1 MRRLP
6 PLNALRAFE
15 AAVRTG
21 SHADAALLLG
31 VTPGAVGQQIAT
43 LEHWLGH
50 ALFTK
55 EGRRMVATPMARVFA
70 AEVGLS
76 LDRLALAADAYGR
89 PGVRRILRVSA
100 PTTLAMRWLIPR
112 LPRYHA
118 AHPDVEVVVTT
129 VSSLVEDLRGG
140 VDVAI
145 RRGVARQDLWP
156 QHHVVPLLDD
166 VDTVIM
172 SPDLFS
178 RRPIRVPADVDGHA
192 WLASE
197 TRVGDWD
204 NWLAAA
210 GLQHLAGRPR
220 QTFDHFFVTRQAVV
234 DGLGIGIGP
243 LPLLEIDIARG
254 NLMMP
259 LPELRVPRTG
269 YIALHPRQADPA
281 RLLSGFVDWLAGEAS
296 RSGGAVPAS
305 AMQHKP

>member
-15 AAVRTG
+15 AAVRSG
-21 SHADAALLLG
+21 SYADAAVQLG
-31 VTPGAVGQQIAT
+31 VTHGAVSQQIAT
-43 LEHWLGH
+43 LENWLGH

-89 PGVRRILRVSA
+89 PGVRRLLRVSA
-100 PTTLAMRWLIPR
+100 PTSLAMRWLIPR
-112 LPRYHA
+112 LHRYHA
-118 AHPDVEVVVTT
+118 GHPDVEVVVST

-145 RRGVARQDLWP
+145 RRGVARNDLWP
-156 QHHVVPLLDD
+156 QHHVVPLLEE
-166 VDTVIM
+166 VDTLIV
-172 SPDLFS
+172 SPALLAA
-178 RRPIRVPADVDGHA
+178 RPIRAPADVEGHA
-192 WLASE
+192 WLASA

-204 NWLAAA
+204 NWLEAAQ
-210 GLQHLAGRPR
+210 LQHLAGLPR

-254 NLMMP
+254 NLVMP
-259 LPELRVPRTG
+259 FPDIRVPRTG
-269 YIALHPRQADPA
+269 YVAIHPRRADPSG
-281 RLLSGFVDWLAGEAS
+281 LLSGFVAWLAGEAAQPAGTPP
-296 RSGGAVPAS
+296 SG
-305 AMQHKP
+305 M